1 MTYYT
6 KEEIALAKELLD
18 AIRAGKSIDYIEGRL
33 EAMIELNE
41 RDHAAEHEG
50 AARGLGSSPLKSTNN
65 K

>member
-41 RDHAAEHEG
+41 RDHAAEQL
-50 AARGLGSSPLKSTNN
+50 RTRNSILIDD
-65 K
+65 

>member
-50 AARGLGSSPLKSTNN
+50 AARGSHK
-65 K
+65 